1 MPGATTVM
9 PVPTMADTA
18 TGTARGL
25 LTLMLMPMPG
35 ATTVTPVPTMAAT
48 ATGTARGPLRIRSL
62 RRAKS
67 SPDPTQTLTSMV
79 PSPTPD
85 TPALTPH
92 TLEPTLMELT
102 PMVLTTTARG
112 PLMPT
117 PGATT
122 AVATDTDTVSVTAVA
137 TDTTDKRS
145 AALIALFVVSL
156 MSSKHPHHTKYL
168 SHSC

>member
-1 MPGATTVM
+1 MRPS
-9 PVPTMADTA
+9 
-18 TGTARGL
+18 
-25 LTLMLMPMPG
+25 
-35 ATTVTPVPTMAAT
+35 
-48 ATGTARGPLRIRSL
+48 RSL

-92 TLEPTLMELT
+92 TLEPTLTELT
-102 PMVLTTTARG
+102 PM
-112 PLMPT
+112 
-117 PGATT
+117 
-122 AVATDTDTVSVTAVA
+122 VATDTDTVSVTAVA

-145 AALIALFVVSL
+145 AALITLFVVSL

>member
-1 MPGATTVM
+1 MVLDTVAATTATARGLLTLMLMPMPGATTVM
-9 PVPTMADTA
+9 PVPTMADTD

-35 ATTVTPVPTMAAT
+35 ATTVMPVPTMAAT
-48 ATGTARGPLRIRSL
+48 ATGTARGPLMRERGP
-62 RRAKS
+62 KS
-67 SPDPTQTLTSMV
+67 SPDPTQTLTPMV
-79 PSPTPD
+79 PSP
-85 TPALTPH
+85 
-92 TLEPTLMELT
+92 
-102 PMVLTTTARG
+102 TARG

-145 AALIALFVVSL
+145 AALIPLFVVSL